1 MTQTASLLTRTGT
14 IQVEMPSPDEPLLG
28 SVRWG
33 AFDVFPTPAYWQ
45 YQVVARRLAGRPAG
59 YKLGRTLAEE
69 VAACLLGGHGIPA
82 TVGLAAYRRLHE
94 RGAFG
99 PQSPSQATIEEW
111 LKEPLQVGSQKG
123 TQKSLRQVRYRFAAQ
138 KARFLAAALPEV
150 QAPPTFETGRQL
162 RNWLMKLSG
171 VGPKTASWIARNWK
185 DADDVAILDIH
196 IMRIGQVLGLFPRE
210 LTVERHYLELETLFL
225 QFSEALDVRASELD
239 AVIWYEM
246 ASSPKATRAVIEQLE
261 APSTTSV
268 RWRLRESTRQREL
281 SLA

>member
-1 MTQTASLLTRTGT
+1 MTQTASLLTRTGI
-14 IQVEMPSPDEPLLG
+14 IQVEMPSPDELLMG

-82 TVGLAAYRRLHE
+82 TVGLAAYQRLQE
-94 RGAFG
+94 RGAFDSR
-99 PQSPSQATIEEW
+99 PPSEASIEEW
-111 LKEPLQVGSQKG
+111 LKEPLQMGS
-123 TQKSLRQVRYRFAAQ
+123 RQVHYRFAAQ
-138 KARFLAAALPEV
+138 KARFLAAALPQV
-150 QAPPTFETGRQL
+150 HAPPSFETGRQL
-162 RNWLMKLSG
+162 RDWLMKLSG

-210 LTVERHYLELETLFL
+210 LTVARHYLELEALFL
-225 QFSEALDVRASELD
+225 RFSEALDVRASELD
-239 AVIWYEM
+239 AVIWFEM
-246 ASSPKATRAVIEQLE
+246 ASSPRAARAVIEQLE
-261 APSTTSV
+261 APTTKSV
-268 RWRLRESTRQREL
+268 RWPSQATPRQREL

>member
-1 MTQTASLLTRTGT
+1 MTQTASLLTRTGI
-14 IQVEMPSPDEPLLG
+14 IQVEMPSPTEPLLG

-33 AFDVFPTPAYWQ
+33 AFDVFPTPAYWH

-59 YKLGRTLAEE
+59 YRLGRTLAEE

-82 TVGLAAYRRLHE
+82 TMGLAAYQRLHE

-99 PQSPSQATIEEW
+99 QQPPSQATIEEW
-111 LKEPLQVGSQKG
+111 LKEPMQMGSQNG
-123 TQKSLRQVRYRFAAQ
+123 VRQVRYRFAAQ

-150 QAPPTFETGRQL
+150 QAPPAFETGRQL
-162 RNWLMKLSG
+162 RDWLMKLSG

-246 ASSPKATRAVIEQLE
+246 ASSPKAARAVIEQLDV
-261 APSTTSV
+261 PSTTSV
-268 RWRLRESTRQREL
+268 RWRSREGIRQREL
-281 SLA
+281 ILA

>member
-1 MTQTASLLTRTGT
+1 MTQTASLLTRTGV
-14 IQVEMPSPDEPLLG
+14 IQMEMPSPDEKVMGDVP
-28 SVRWG
+28 WG

-59 YKLGRTLAEE
+59 YRLGRTLTEE

-82 TVGLAAYRRLHE
+82 TVGLAAYERLHE

-99 PQSPSQATIEEW
+99 PHPPSCEAIEEW
-111 LKEPLQVGSQKG
+111 LREPLRIGSQHG
-123 TQKSLRQVRYRFAAQ
+123 ERQVRYRFAAQ

-150 QAPPTFETGRQL
+150 RASPAFESGRQL
-162 RNWLMKLSG
+162 RDWLTKLSG

-196 IMRIGQVLGLFPRE
+196 IMRIGRVLGLFQRE
-210 LTVERHYLELETLFL
+210 LTVERHYLELEALFL
-225 QFSEALDVRASELD
+225 QFSEALGVRASELD

-246 ASSPKATRAVIEQLE
+246 ASSPKAARAVIEQLD

-268 RWRLRESTRQREL
+268 RWRSREIIRQREL
-281 SLA
+281 RLT